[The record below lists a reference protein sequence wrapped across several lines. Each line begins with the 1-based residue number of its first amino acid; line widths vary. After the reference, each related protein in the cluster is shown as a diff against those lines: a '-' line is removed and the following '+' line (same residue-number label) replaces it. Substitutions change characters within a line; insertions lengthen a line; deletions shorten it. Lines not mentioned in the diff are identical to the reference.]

1 MEGVRQQRV
10 ESGTGSVVAP
20 VLAGATL
27 GASLSVLPSAFAR
40 PILPAVPKLAVVGAL
55 TGAGASAAA
64 AAGAHLLDRSG
75 DGIDGGLIVGGAGLA
90 AIAGGRLLGRAL
102 PRDAGAIISSLG
114 ILASAG
120 GGTVAATGALREH
133 GASSVVSGLTTGA
146 AAGALVLGGLGAA
159 GALRGAPTVQAAART
174 ALLPT
179 GTSLDGLSPDAAKA
193 LVNERTETARRAY
206 LALPG
211 TGEAGWELIGSPGRG
226 FLRGAAPV
234 EEIEAVWG
242 AQATRAPVRLY
253 VGAAEAPSPAERVEL
268 MLQRFDA
275 VDGTSFGRIHVVSA
289 DAMGGGSEMF
299 PYAVE
304 HGSRGD
310 SITLMVQAMAP
321 TPPNAAAL
329 RKVDD
334 ASKGLELLLRGLK
347 TRIGAM
353 PADQRPELDLSG
365 LCFGTLPIYTLR
377 QRFGGSLRPLG
388 VDHTFLPVGPAASR
402 PVRELA
408 GQLDRGEVPGGVH
421 VRSRRELVEALE
433 RGDATP
439 ETLVQSSPDDPLR
452 ISLPSLLVPFP
463 MRPGQPYIPVMSAVS
478 NFLDS
483 GLDKPVSGRMLDVGH
498 RVEASATA
506 AANHGFG
513 LGMTPAQMDAVDQLG
528 IRFNAA
534 RSIAR
539 EG

>member
-10 ESGTGSVVAP
+10 DPGIGSVVAP

-40 PILPAVPKLAVVGAL
+40 PALPTVPKLALVGAV

-64 AAGAHLLDRSG
+64 AAGAYLLDRSG
-75 DGIDGGLIVGGAGLA
+75 DGIHGGLVVGGAGLA
-90 AIAGGRLLGRAL
+90 AVAGGRLLGRAL
-102 PRDAGAIISSLG
+102 PRDAGAIISSIG
-114 ILASAG
+114 MLAAAG
-120 GGTVAATGALREH
+120 GGTVAATGAVREH
-133 GASSVVSGLTTGA
+133 GTSPVVSGLTTGA
-146 AAGALVLGGLGAA
+146 AAGALLLGGLGAA

-174 ALLPT
+174 TLVPT
-179 GTSLDGLSPDAAKA
+179 AESLAGLTPDVAKA
-193 LVNERTETARRAY
+193 MVNERTDVARRAY

-211 TGEAGWELIGSPGRG
+211 ADEAGWELIGSPGRG

-234 EEIEAVWG
+234 EEIEAASG
-242 AQATRAPVRLY
+242 ATALRAPVRLY
-253 VGAAEAPSPAERVEL
+253 VGAAEAPSSAERVEL
-268 MLQRFDA
+268 MLRRFDA
-275 VDGTSFGRIHVVSA
+275 VDGTSFGRIHVVSP

-304 HGSRGD
+304 HGSRGN
-310 SITLMVQAMAP
+310 SITLMVQTMP
-321 TPPNAAAL
+321 STPPNARAL
-329 RKVDD
+329 RKVGE
-334 ASKGLELLLRGLK
+334 ASDGLELLLRGLK
-347 TRIGAM
+347 ARIGAL

-365 LCFGTLPIYTLR
+365 LCYGTLPVYALR
-377 QRFGGSLRPLG
+377 QRLGGSLHTLG

-402 PVRELA
+402 TVRELA
-408 GQLDRGEVPGGVH
+408 GQLDRGEVAGGVH
-421 VRSRRELVEALE
+421 VRSRRELLAAME

-452 ISLPSLLVPFP
+452 IGLPSLLVPFP
-463 MRPGQPYIPVMSAVS
+463 MRPGQPYIPVLSAVS

-483 GLDKPVSGRMLDVGH
+483 GIDKPVAGRMLDVGH

-534 RSIAR
+534 RGIAR
-539 EG
+539 EA